1 MQIQLSDHF
10 SLKRLIRFT
19 LPSVCMM
26 VFTSIYLVIDG
37 YFVSNFVGKGALAAV
52 NMVYPIIMVIS
63 SIGFMFGSGGSA
75 LVAATLGEGDEERAR
90 RNFTLLFLFPSAM
103 ALAIAIPAFLFLPQ
117 ILSFLGAEGRLL
129 EDSITYGRILL
140 TTVFLFVVQMEAQ
153 VFFVTAERPKLGLV
167 NSILGFG
174 TNIIL
179 DGLFCAVF
187 RWGITG
193 AAAATAIS
201 QAIGGII
208 PLLYFSFAKGNR
220 LHFTR
225 TEFEFRAV
233 SKSAGNGLSELLSN
247 ISSSIV
253 AMLFNGRLL
262 YYAGEDGVAAYS
274 VLMYVNMV
282 FLSLFLG
289 FSSGSGPLISFNY
302 GSGNTKELKG
312 LFHKLLII
320 ILSSS
325 VAMLALSLILSHPLS
340 SLFVGYDRK
349 LLEMTERGFG
359 IYSFSFL
366 FAGLNIF
373 ASSFFTALN
382 DGKVSAIISF
392 LRAFLFQVISVLV
405 LPYFLGI
412 DGIWLSIV
420 ATEVLTLFF
429 SLYFL
434 VTRKKDYDY

>member
-90 RNFTLLFLFPSAM
+90 RNFTLLFLFPSAL
-103 ALAIAIPAFLFLPQ
+103 AFAIAIPAYIFLPR
-117 ILSFLGAEGRLL
+117 ILSFLGAEGQLL

-208 PLLYFSFAKGNR
+208 PLLYFSFAKENR

-225 TEFEFRAV
+225 TEFDYRAI

-340 SLFVGYDRK
+340 SLFVGYDR
-349 LLEMTERGFG
+349 
-359 IYSFSFL
+359 
-366 FAGLNIF
+366 
-373 ASSFFTALN
+373 
-382 DGKVSAIISF
+382 
-392 LRAFLFQVISVLV
+392 
-405 LPYFLGI
+405 
-412 DGIWLSIV
+412 
-420 ATEVLTLFF
+420 
-429 SLYFL
+429 
-434 VTRKKDYDY
+434 